1 MSNRITL
8 GAVLLA
14 LLAGGA
20 VLFQMHNRKEIS
32 RASTVTAVPP
42 PVPNAAPVQPE
53 NSNAP
58 ASPSPTGETSNP
70 TSNAPA
76 EIKKPVVVGTG
87 APLRAGETWQYS
99 ANVSKLNSVANLQLK
114 VVERRNLAGKSA
126 WHLQAFA
133 HTENPLRMV
142 FALDDQFDSYSDAAT
157 LVSLQYEM
165 HLNEKGQV
173 VNSVQRMTSSAREP
187 APADAIAVRVL
198 PGTRDPL
205 GMMQYLRTVDWSKV
219 PEVRSPV
226 YDGHKLYDVY
236 ARLES
241 KGEQVTVPAGS
252 FSTLKVALR
261 VLDNG
266 VEMKDAHFVLYL
278 TDTEART
285 PVLLEAV
292 MPFAVA
298 RVELVKAQ

>member
-1 MSNRITL
+1 MVI
-8 GAVLLA
+8 VA

-20 VLFQMHNRKEIS
+20 VLWQMHNQKEVS
-32 RASTVTAVPP
+32 RASAAVP
-42 PVPNAAPVQPE
+42 
-53 NSNAP
+53 
-58 ASPSPTGETSNP
+58 ETSP
-70 TSNAPA
+70 KPGATAEQPKAGAVAGSKEMPA
-76 EIKKPVVVGTG
+76 RASDAGTRPLSTKKAAVVADAGL
-87 APLRAGETWQYS
+87 PLRPGETWQYS
-99 ANVSKLNSVANLQLK
+99 ANVSKLNNVANLRLK
-114 VVERRNLAGKSA
+114 VAEKRNFLGKTA

-165 HLNEKGQV
+165 HLNEKGQTV
-173 VNSVQRMTSSAREP
+173 DSVQRMSPAVREP
-187 APADAIAVRVL
+187 APANAIAAQVL

-205 GMMQYLRTVDWSKV
+205 GMMQYLRTVDWAKT

-226 YDGHKLYDVY
+226 YDGHKLYDVH
-236 ARLES
+236 ARLQAR
-241 KGEQVTVPAGS
+241 GEPVTVPAGN
-252 FSTLKVALR
+252 FSTLKIELQ

-266 VEMKDAHFVLYL
+266 AELKDAHFILYL
-278 TDTEART
+278 SNTEERL

-298 RVELVKAQ
+298 RVELVKAE